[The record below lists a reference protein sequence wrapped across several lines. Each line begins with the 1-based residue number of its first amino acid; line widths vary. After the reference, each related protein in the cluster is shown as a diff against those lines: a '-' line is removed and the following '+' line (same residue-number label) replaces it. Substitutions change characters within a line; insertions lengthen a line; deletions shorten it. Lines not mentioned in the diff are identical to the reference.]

1 VSRRSR
7 DCVTDLDAK
16 TWTFEKDH
24 LDGTKQT
31 LVYPFP
37 AAAVANGRT
46 PPPPPLHLQMPA
58 MQQLLDF
65 QEYTPEMQVWFYCM
79 LGRTLLPVGLRDK
92 FDCIVLMSGQ
102 TQSGKSTVM
111 EAFGESLLP
120 DKVSTRSRYAFAGL
134 TNAT

>member
-1 VSRRSR
+1 MSVAILTPPQVARHHHHGVKLEKSWFSVGRRSR

-16 TWTFEKDH
+16 TWTFEKNH

-37 AAAVANGRT
+37 AAAVANGRI

-65 QEYTPEMQVWFYCM
+65 QE
-79 LGRTLLPVGLRDK
+79 
-92 FDCIVLMSGQ
+92 
-102 TQSGKSTVM
+102 
-111 EAFGESLLP
+111 
-120 DKVSTRSRYAFAGL
+120 
-134 TNAT
+134 